1 MAKPNITPAGKGEIY
16 RVQPWWHKAEQ
27 RKVDLESTVS
37 KLITGTDELSEDQI
51 REGRHSFS
59 IVLSHRV
66 RNPADWSS
74 RERARATV
82 LVARTFSF
90 VLMNFF
96 FILV

>member
-1 MAKPNITPAGKGEIY
+1 ME
-16 RVQPWWHKAEQ
+16 
-27 RKVDLESTVS
+27 LTVS

-51 REGRHSFS
+51 KEGRHSFS
-59 IVLSHRV
+59 IVLSRLV

-74 RERARATV
+74 RERAKAIV